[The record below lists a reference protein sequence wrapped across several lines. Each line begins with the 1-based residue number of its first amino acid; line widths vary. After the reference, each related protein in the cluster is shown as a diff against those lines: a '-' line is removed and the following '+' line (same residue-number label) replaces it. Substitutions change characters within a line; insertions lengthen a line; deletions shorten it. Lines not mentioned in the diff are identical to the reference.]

1 MLELNRTDLTDY
13 EAAQLHAT
21 ELKVADHSFAV
32 GAFMTRYGREEVLR
46 EAAELFLELLESLV
60 ADADIRTGALAYERD
75 MSEFSMN
82 DTHASQAHQLRQHFL
97 FDLYR
102 AAIAERETAK
112 VGA

>member
-21 ELKVADHSFAV
+21 MLQVVDHSIAV
-32 GAFMTRYGREEVLR
+32 GAFMTRYGQHEVLL
-46 EAAELFLELLESLV
+46 EAANLFTDLLESLV
-60 ADADIRTGALAYERD
+60 TNADIRTGALAYGRN
-75 MSEFSMN
+75 MSEFAKN
-82 DTHASQAHQLRQHFL
+82 DRHASQAYQLREEFL